1 MRSRNYNN
9 CCTGK
14 IHGNHFDILTSFILH
29 FKVQLLSFPNQVLPY
44 LIGWQSAR
52 LMRWFVN
59 ITFLMTKIFNCSRLI
74 SLYFGNANDCGH
86 PLLISGCII
95 CSNYAVNNFSL
106 RQNCYVQRFYN
117 NNISFGNCCA
127 KKYYKLPTVFLQTD
141 LLYVCDMMNIIAH
154 TL

>member
-1 MRSRNYNN
+1 MAIILIYWPHLFCTLKYNYLAFQI
-9 CCTGK
+9 K
-14 IHGNHFDILTSFILH
+14 SYLTL
-29 FKVQLLSFPNQVLPY
+29 
-44 LIGWQSAR
+44 GWQSAR

-59 ITFLMTKIFNCSRLI
+59 ITFVMTKIFNCSRLI

-106 RQNCYVQRFYN
+106 RQNCCVQRFYN
-117 NNISFGNCCA
+117 NIISFGNCCA

-141 LLYVCDMMNIIAH
+141 LLYVCAMMNIIAH
-154 TL
+154 IL